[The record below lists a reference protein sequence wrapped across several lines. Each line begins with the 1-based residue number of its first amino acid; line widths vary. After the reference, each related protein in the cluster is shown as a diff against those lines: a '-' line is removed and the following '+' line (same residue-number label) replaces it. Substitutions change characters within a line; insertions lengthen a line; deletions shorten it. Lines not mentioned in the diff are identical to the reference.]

1 MGEERD
7 EEERVEVELG
17 TMSRVSFPQ
26 ARVEQWFKMSP
37 FFICINLFSLVFI
50 RTSGLGFQTGH
61 EMSP

>member
-26 ARVEQWFKMSP
+26 ARAAQWFNMSP
-37 FFICINLFSLVFI
+37 FFICISLISLVFY
-50 RTSGLGFQTGH
+50 
-61 EMSP
+61 